1 MKLRKLLK
9 NINCKAIKG
18 SQDVEISGI
27 CSDSR
32 YVAPGNLFIAK
43 RGIKYDGTDF
53 IPNAVAAGATA
64 VVTDIYDPYLKKVS
78 QIIHDDVSQIEADI
92 AAAYYNFP
100 SESLFMVGVT
110 GTNGK
115 TTTCY
120 LIKHIFDNAQKK
132 TGLLGT
138 VEYILGK
145 NKFASTLTTP
155 DNVKIQKYLKEM
167 VVDGCTSAALEVSS
181 HGLEQG
187 RLDNV
192 NFNVGIFSN
201 LSQDHLDYH
210 LNFENYADSKK
221 RLFDALDSSGA
232 AIVNIDDEWA
242 AKMIETTKARII
254 TYGTE
259 NKKADFFAKN
269 IKFSLEGLEFELI
282 YKDSVEKVKARLTG
296 LFNVYNILAAIAA
309 SVEAEISLGQ
319 IIKSIETFNS
329 APGRLERVKSKKDF
343 YVFVDFAHTPEALK
357 NVLQTLRALKP
368 NKIITVF
375 GCGGDRDRTKRPL
388 MGKICSELS
397 DINVITSDNPRSE
410 PPLQIISEIEA
421 GFKTK
426 NYLVE
431 EDRSKAIEK
440 AINLAEKNDIVLIAG
455 KGHETSQIFAN
466 KTILFNDREI
476 AEKILGQK

>member
-1 MKLRKLLK
+1 MKLRKLFK
-9 NINCKAIKG
+9 DINCKAIKG
-18 SQDVEISGI
+18 SQDIEISGV

-43 RGIKYDGTDF
+43 KGGKYDGTDF
-53 IPNAVAAGATA
+53 IQNAVAAGAVA
-64 VVTDIYDPYLKKVS
+64 VVTDMYDPYLKKVS
-78 QIIHDDVSQIEADI
+78 QIIHEDVSQIEADI

-115 TTTCY
+115 TTICY
-120 LIKHIFDNAQKK
+120 LIKHIFDSSQKR

-145 NKFASTLTTP
+145 NRFISSLTTP
-155 DNVKIQKYLKEM
+155 DNVMIQKYLKEM
-167 VVDGCTSAALEVSS
+167 IAEGCCCAALEVSS

-187 RLDNV
+187 RLANV
-192 NFNVGIFSN
+192 NFDIGIFSN

-210 LNFENYADSKK
+210 RDFENYSDAKK
-221 RLFDALDSSGA
+221 RLFDALLPSGA

-242 AKMIETTKARII
+242 AKMIETTKAKII
-254 TYGTE
+254 TYGIE

-269 IKFSLEGLEFELI
+269 IKFSLEGLQFDLVCKDMNVTIRSRLI
-282 YKDSVEKVKARLTG
+282 GR
-296 LFNVYNILAAIAA
+296 FNVYNILAAIVAA
-309 SVEAEISLGQ
+309 LEAKIPMEQ
-319 IIKSIETFNS
+319 IIKNIETFNS
-329 APGRLERVKSKKDF
+329 APGRLQRVKSKKDF
-343 YVFVDFAHTPEALK
+343 HVFVDFAHTPEALK
-357 NVLQTLRALKP
+357 NVLLTLRELKP

-375 GCGGDRDRTKRPL
+375 GCGGDRDKNKRPM

-397 DINVITSDNPRSE
+397 DISVITSDNPRSE

-421 GFKTK
+421 GFSLK

-431 EDRSKAIEK
+431 EERNKAIEK
-440 AINLAEKNDIVLIAG
+440 AISLANKNDIILIAG

-476 AEKILGQK
+476 AEKLLG